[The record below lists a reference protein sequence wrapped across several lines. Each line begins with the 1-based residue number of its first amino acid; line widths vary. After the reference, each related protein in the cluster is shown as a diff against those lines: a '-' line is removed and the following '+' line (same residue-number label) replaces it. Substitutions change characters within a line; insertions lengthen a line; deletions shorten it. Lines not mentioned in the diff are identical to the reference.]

1 MQIQWACAICQTCFA
16 YVCGHVV
23 FPQECLGAWERIN
36 VKPQK
41 RKKHRNA
48 EFFKICG
55 IICFC
60 RIADFVFVPEL
71 KICKNGWF
79 RKTAAVFWLRRVCK
93 KCGVDV
99 FSIIGELKTHMFGR
113 FWNILFWGICK
124 ICRFVVFCV
133 EFATTPPG
141 KCKFVGCAE
150 YAKLVLRMF
159 EEMLSFRLNF
169 SVAWESQKCKTT
181 ETQKHRNAELA
192 KFALKFYSQF
202 NFCRIADFVCGSFS
216 KLVVF
221 GKFA

>member
-1 MQIQWACAICQTCFA
+1 MGLRNMSNLFCICLRTCCFSTG
-16 YVCGHVV
+16 V
-23 FPQECLGAWERIN
+23 LGRLRTD
-36 VKPQK
+36 K
-41 RKKHRNA
+41 RKTTETQKTQKCRIFQNLRNNL
-48 EFFKICG
+48 
-55 IICFC
+55 FC

>member
-1 MQIQWACAICQTCFA
+1 MQIQWACTICQTCFA

-113 FWNILFWGICK
+113 FWNILFWGICIGCFLRR
-124 ICRFVVFCV
+124 ICNNSLANASLLGVQNMPNLFCV
-133 EFATTPPG
+133 CLR
-141 KCKFVGCAE
+141 KC
-150 YAKLVLRMF
+150 Y
-159 EEMLSFRLNF
+159 LSASIFRLRENRRN
-169 SVAWESQKCKTT
+169 VKPQKRKNT
-181 ETQKHRNAELA
+181 EMQNWQNL
-192 KFALKFYSQF
+192 L
-202 NFCRIADFVCGSFS
+202 
-216 KLVVF
+216 
-221 GKFA
+221 